1 MASPFIPIDRN
12 CPIELPASLE
22 GWLREDHL
30 ARFIVE
36 VVEQLDLSAIEQAYR
51 GRGSPAYPPKLMV
64 ALLFYGYATGVFS
77 SRKLEQATYEAVPFI
92 YIAGGLHPDHDSINS
107 FRKRFLV
114 QLEELFVQILLIAH
128 RLGVLKLGDIFI
140 DGSKVEAN
148 ASKHKALSW
157 EYANKLEARLKA
169 EVEKLLELAETATGQ
184 ENRGLDIPAELARRE
199 ERLKKIAQAKAEP
212 ALGHDR
218 GIERRAK
225 ERYAREKD
233 DYDEK
238 MARRQA
244 KEKRTGKKPGGRAPK
259 EPEPGPHDQD
269 QVNFTDEESRIMP
282 VSGGGFEQAYNGQI
296 GVEGDSRLIVCQ
308 HVSQRTN
315 DKQELVP
322 ALDKLAQLPEELG
335 QVKTASAD
343 TGYYSEDNVIACA
356 KADVGPYIA
365 CGREP
370 HYPPLAERLVGAPQ
384 APENPDPASALRHR
398 LKTAEGKAHYAKRKS
413 TVEPVFGIIKH
424 VIGFRHFRLRGLKVV
439 QGEWTLVCIAFTL
452 KRLHTL
458 KGVKK
463 AAEVAASMLL
473 SGLRL
478 AMWCLYPTIGSLGL
492 GEKHVPCESPTD
504 S

>member
-30 ARFIVE
+30 ARFIVD
-36 VVEQLDLSAIEQAYR
+36 VVEQLDLSAVEQVYS
-51 GRGSPAYPPKLMV
+51 GHGSRAYPPKLMV

-77 SRKLEQATYEAVPFI
+77 SRKLERATYESVPFI

-114 QLEELFVQILLIAH
+114 QLE
-128 RLGVLKLGDIFI
+128 
-140 DGSKVEAN
+140 
-148 ASKHKALSW
+148 
-157 EYANKLEARLKA
+157 
-169 EVEKLLELAETATGQ
+169 KLLELTEIATGQ
-184 ENRGLDIPAELARRE
+184 ENRGLDIPVELARRE
-199 ERLKKIAQAKAEP
+199 ERLKKIAQAKAE
-212 ALGHDR
+212 
-218 GIERRAK
+218 IEGRAK
-225 ERYAREKD
+225 ERYARDKAQ
-233 DYDEK
+233 YDEK

-308 HVSQRTN
+308 HLSQQPN

-322 ALDKLAQLPEELG
+322 ALDQLAQLPQDLG

-356 KADVGPYIA
+356 KADVVPYIA

-370 HYPPLAERLVGAPQ
+370 HYPPLEERLAGAPQ
-384 APENPDPASALRHR
+384 APENPDPVSALHHR
-398 LKTAEGKAHYAKRKS
+398 LKTAEGKAHYARRKS
-413 TVEPVFGIIKH
+413 TVEPVFGVIKH
-424 VIGFRHFRLRGLKVV
+424 VIGFRHFMLRGLKAV
-439 QGEWTLVCIAFTL
+439 QGEWTLVCIAFNL

-473 SGLRL
+473 SVLRL
-478 AMWCLYPTIGSLGL
+478 ARRCLYPTIRLFWPGR
-492 GEKHVPCESPTD
+492 KARAV
-504 S
+504 

>member
-1 MASPFIPIDRN
+1 MASSFIPIDRN

-30 ARFIVE
+30 ARFVVD
-36 VVEQLDLSAIEQAYR
+36 VVEQLDLSAIEQAYS

-77 SRKLEQATYEAVPFI
+77 SRKLEQATYESVPFI

-107 FRKRFLV
+107 FRKRFV
-114 QLEELFVQILLIAH
+114 AQLEELFVQILLIAH
-128 RLGVLKLGDIFI
+128 HLGVLKLGDIFI

-148 ASKHKALSW
+148 ASKHKAMSW
-157 EYANKLEARLKA
+157 GYANKLEAHLKA
-169 EVEKLLELAETATGQ
+169 EVEKLLDLAETATGQ
-184 ENRGLDIPAELARRE
+184 EHRGLNIPAELARRE
-199 ERLKKIAQAKAEP
+199 ERLKKIAEAKAE
-212 ALGHDR
+212 
-218 GIERRAK
+218 IERRAQ
-225 ERYAREKD
+225 ERYARERGE
-233 DYDEK
+233 YDEK
-238 MARRQA
+238 MARRAA
-244 KEKRTGKKPGGRAPK
+244 KEKQTKKKPGGRAPK
-259 EPEPGPHDQD
+259 APMPGPQDND

-296 GVEGDSRLIVCQ
+296 GVERDSRLIVCQ
-308 HVSQRTN
+308 HISQQPN

-322 ALDKLAQLPEELG
+322 ALDHLAQLPGELG
-335 QVKTASAD
+335 KVETASAD
-343 TGYYSEDNVIACA
+343 MGYYSEDNVSACE
-356 KADVGPYIA
+356 KAGVVPYIA

-370 HYPPLAERLVGAPQ
+370 HYPPLAERLAGAPE
-384 APENPDPASALRHR
+384 APENPDPVSALRHR

-424 VIGFRHFRLRGLKVV
+424 VIGFRQFMLRGLKAV
-439 QGEWTLVCIAFTL
+439 QGEWTLVCIAFNL

-463 AAEVAASMLL
+463 AAEVAANMFLSMLSL
-473 SGLRL
+473 QCG
-478 AMWCLYPTIGSLGL
+478 AYTPPHGSLGL
-492 GEKHVPCESPTD
+492 GGKHVPCESPTD

>member
-30 ARFIVE
+30 GRFVVD
-36 VVEQLDLSAIEQAYR
+36 VVEQLDLSAIEHAYS

-77 SRKLEQATYEAVPFI
+77 SRTLERMTYESVPFI

-140 DGSKVEAN
+140 DGSKVKAN
-148 ASKHKALSW
+148 ASKHKAMSW
-157 EYANKLEARLKA
+157 DYANKLEARLKA
-169 EVEKLLELAETATGQ
+169 EVEKLLELAKTATGQ

-199 ERLKKIAQAKAEP
+199 ERLKKIAQAKAE
-212 ALGHDR
+212 
-218 GIERRAK
+218 IERRAK
-225 ERYAREKD
+225 ERYAQEKAQ
-233 DYDEK
+233 YDQK

-259 EPEPGPHDQD
+259 EPEPAPHDKD
-269 QVNFTDEESRIMP
+269 QVNFTDEDSRIMP

-308 HVSQRTN
+308 HLSPQPN

-322 ALDKLAQLPEELG
+322 ALDKLAQVPQELG

-356 KADVGPYIA
+356 KAGVVPYIA

-370 HYPPLAERLVGAPQ
+370 HYPPLEERLAGAPP
-384 APENPDPASALRHR
+384 APQNPDPVSALRHR
-398 LKTAEGKAHYAKRKS
+398 LKTAEGKAHYARRKS

-424 VIGFRHFRLRGLKVV
+424 VIGFRQFLLRGLKAV
-439 QGEWTLVCIAFTL
+439 QGEWTLVCIAFNL

-458 KGVKK
+458 KRVKK

-473 SGLRL
+473 SVLKL
-478 AMWCLYPTIGSLGL
+478 ARRCLYPTIRLSWP
-492 GEKHVPCESPTD
+492 ERKARAV
-504 S
+504 

>member
-1 MASPFIPIDRN
+1 MVSPFIPIDRN

-30 ARFIVE
+30 ARFVVD
-36 VVEQLDLSAIEQAYR
+36 VVEQLDLSAIEQAYS

-77 SRKLEQATYEAVPFI
+77 SRKLEQASYESVPFI

-114 QLEELFVQILLIAH
+114 ELEELFVQILLIAH

-140 DGSKVEAN
+140 DGSKVKAN

-157 EYANKLEARLKA
+157 DYANKLEARLKA
-169 EVEKLLELAETATGQ
+169 EVEELLELAKTANGQ
-184 ENRGLDIPAELARRE
+184 EHRGLDIPAELARWE
-199 ERLKKIAQAKAEP
+199 ERLRKIAEAKAE
-212 ALGHDR
+212 
-218 GIERRAK
+218 IERRAR
-225 ERYAREKD
+225 ERYAREKA

-259 EPEPGPHDQD
+259 EPEPGPHAKD

-308 HVSQRTN
+308 HLSQQPN

-322 ALDKLAQLPEELG
+322 ALDHLAQLPEELG
-335 QVKTASAD
+335 KVETASAD
-343 TGYYSEDNVIACA
+343 TGYYSEDNVSACE
-356 KADVGPYIA
+356 KAGVVPYIA

-370 HYPPLAERLVGAPQ
+370 HYPPLAERLAGAPQ
-384 APENPDPASALRHR
+384 APENPDPVSALRHR

-424 VIGFRHFRLRGLKVV
+424 VIGFRQFMLRSLKAV
-439 QGEWTLVCIAFTL
+439 QGEWTLVCIAFNL

-463 AAEVAASMLL
+463 AAEVAVSMFL
-473 SGLRL
+473 SVLRL
-478 AMWCLYPTIGSLGL
+478 ATRYLYPITRLSWSGR
-492 GEKHVPCESPTD
+492 EARAV
-504 S
+504 

>member
-30 ARFIVE
+30 ARFVVD

-64 ALLFYGYATGVFS
+64 ALLFYGYARGVFS
-77 SRKLEQATYEAVPFI
+77 SRKLEQASYESVPFI

-199 ERLKKIAQAKAEP
+199 ERLKKIAQAKAE
-212 ALGHDR
+212 
-218 GIERRAK
+218 IERRAK

-259 EPEPGPHDQD
+259 EPEPGPHDKD

-296 GVEGDSRLIVCQ
+296 GVEGDSRLIVGQ
-308 HVSQRTN
+308 HVSQQPN

-322 ALDKLAQLPEELG
+322 ALDKLAQLPQELG

-356 KADVGPYIA
+356 KADVVPYIA

-370 HYPPLAERLVGAPQ
+370 HYPPLEERLAGAPQ
-384 APENPDPASALRHR
+384 APENPDPVSALRHR
-398 LKTAEGKAHYAKRKS
+398 LKTTEGKAHYARRKS

-424 VIGFRHFRLRGLKVV
+424 VIGFRHFMLRGLKAV
-439 QGEWTLVCIAFTL
+439 QGEWTLVCIAFNL

-458 KGVKK
+458 KGMKK
-463 AAEVAASMLL
+463 AAEVAVSMFL
-473 SGLRL
+473 SVLRR
-478 AMWCLYPTIGSLGL
+478 AMRCLYPTIRLSWP
-492 GEKHVPCESPTD
+492 ERKARAV
-504 S
+504 

>member
-30 ARFIVE
+30 ARFIVD
-36 VVEQLDLSAIEQAYR
+36 VVEQLDLSAIEHAYG

-77 SRKLEQATYEAVPFI
+77 SRKLERATYESVPFI
-92 YIAGGLHPDHDSINS
+92 YSAGGLHPDHDSINS

-114 QLEELFVQILLIAH
+114 QLEELFEQILLIAH
-128 RLGVLKLGDIFI
+128 RLGVLELGDIFI
-140 DGSKVEAN
+140 DGSKVKAN
-148 ASKHKALSW
+148 ASKHKAMSW
-157 EYANKLEARLKA
+157 EYANKLEAQLKA
-169 EVEKLLELAETATGQ
+169 EVEKLLEMAETIPDQG
-184 ENRGLDIPAELARRE
+184 NRGLNIPAEIARRE
-199 ERLKKIAQAKAEP
+199 ERLKTIAEAKAE
-212 ALGHDR
+212 
-218 GIERRAK
+218 IERRAQ
-225 ERYAREKD
+225 ERHAREKAE
-233 DYDEK
+233 YDEK
-238 MARRQA
+238 MARRAA
-244 KEKRTGKKPGGRAPK
+244 KEKQTGKKPGGRPPK
-259 EPEPGPHDQD
+259 VPEPGPHDKD

-296 GVEGDSRLIVCQ
+296 GVEGDSRLMVCQ
-308 HVSQRTN
+308 HLSPQPN

-322 ALDKLAQLPEELG
+322 ALDKLAQLPQELG

-343 TGYYSEDNVIACA
+343 TGYYSEDNGIACA
-356 KADVGPYIA
+356 KADVVPFIA

-370 HYPPLAERLVGAPQ
+370 HYPPLEERLAGAPQ
-384 APENPDPASALRHR
+384 APENPNPVSAMRHR

-424 VIGFRHFRLRGLKVV
+424 VIGFRQFMLRGLKAV
-439 QGEWTLVCIAFTL
+439 QGEWTLVCIAFNL

-463 AAEVAASMLL
+463 AAEVAASMFL
-473 SGLRL
+473 SVIRL
-478 AMWCLYPTIGSLGL
+478 ARRCLYPTTWLPWP
-492 GEKHVPCESPTD
+492 ERKARTV
-504 S
+504 

>member
-12 CPIELPASLE
+12 GPIELPASLE

-30 ARFIVE
+30 ARFIVD

-51 GRGSPAYPPKLMV
+51 GRGSLAYPPKLMV
-64 ALLFYGYATGVFS
+64 AVLFYGYATGVFS
-77 SRKLEQATYEAVPFI
+77 SPKLEQASYESVPFI

-114 QLEELFVQILLIAH
+114 ELEELFVQILLIAH

-140 DGSKVEAN
+140 DGSKVKAN

-157 EYANKLEARLKA
+157 DYANKREARLKA

-199 ERLKKIAQAKAEP
+199 ERLKKIAQAKAE
-212 ALGHDR
+212 
-218 GIERRAK
+218 IERRAK
-225 ERYAREKD
+225 ERYTRGKD

-238 MARRQA
+238 MARGQA
-244 KEKRTGKKPGGRAPK
+244 KQKRAGKKPGGRAPK
-259 EPEPGPHDQD
+259 EPETGPHDKD

-296 GVEGDSRLIVCQ
+296 GVEGDSSLIVCQ
-308 HVSQRTN
+308 HVSQQPN

-322 ALDKLAQLPEELG
+322 ALDKLAQLPQELG
-335 QVKTASAD
+335 QIKTASAD

-356 KADVGPYIA
+356 KADVVPYIA

-370 HYPPLAERLVGAPQ
+370 HYPPLEERLAGAPQ
-384 APENPDPASALRHR
+384 APENPDPVSALRHR
-398 LKTAEGKAHYAKRKS
+398 LKTTEGKAHYARRKS

-424 VIGFRHFRLRGLKVV
+424 VIGFRHFMLRGLKAV
-439 QGEWTLVCIAFTL
+439 QGEWTLVCIAFNL

-463 AAEVAASMLL
+463 AAEVAVSMFL
-473 SGLRL
+473 SVLRL
-478 AMWCLYPTIGSLGL
+478 ARRCLYPTIRLSWPGR
-492 GEKHVPCESPTD
+492 KARAV
-504 S
+504 

>member
-12 CPIELPASLE
+12 RSIELPASLE

-30 ARFIVE
+30 ARFIVD
-36 VVEQLDLSAIEQAYR
+36 VVEQLDLSAIEQAYS
-51 GRGSPAYPPKLMV
+51 GRGSRAYPPKLIV

-77 SRKLEQATYEAVPFI
+77 SRKLEQASYESVPFI

-157 EYANKLEARLKA
+157 AYANKLEAHLKA
-169 EVEKLLELAETATGQ
+169 EVEKLLELAETAHDQ
-184 ENRGLDIPAELARRE
+184 EHRGLNIPAEIARRE
-199 ERLKKIAQAKAEP
+199 ERLKKIAQAKAE
-212 ALGHDR
+212 
-218 GIERRAK
+218 IERRAQ
-225 ERYAREKD
+225 ERHAREKAE
-233 DYDEK
+233 YDEK
-238 MARRQA
+238 MARRVA
-244 KEKRTGKKPGGRAPK
+244 KEKQTGKKPTGRTPK
-259 EPEPGPHDQD
+259 EPEPGPHDKD

-282 VSGGGFEQAYNGQI
+282 VSSGGFEQAYNGQI
-296 GVEGDSRLIVCQ
+296 GVEGGSRLIVCQ
-308 HVSQRTN
+308 HVSQQPN

-335 QVKTASAD
+335 QVETASAD
-343 TGYYSEDNVIACA
+343 TGYFSEDNVKACEQ
-356 KADVGPYIA
+356 ADIVPFIA
-365 CGREP
+365 CGRQP
-370 HYPPLAERLVGAPQ
+370 HYPPLEERLVGAPQ
-384 APENPDPASALRHR
+384 APENPDPVSALRHH

-424 VIGFRHFRLRGLKVV
+424 VIGFRQFMLRGLMGVK
-439 QGEWTLVCIAFTL
+439 GEWTLLCIAFNL

-458 KGVKK
+458 NRAKK
-463 AAEVAASMLL
+463 TPERMARMF
-473 SGLRL
+473 LRMIRRAVQRL
-478 AMWCLYPTIGSLGL
+478 CPPIKPPWSRKEARAM
-492 GEKHVPCESPTD
+492 
-504 S
+504 